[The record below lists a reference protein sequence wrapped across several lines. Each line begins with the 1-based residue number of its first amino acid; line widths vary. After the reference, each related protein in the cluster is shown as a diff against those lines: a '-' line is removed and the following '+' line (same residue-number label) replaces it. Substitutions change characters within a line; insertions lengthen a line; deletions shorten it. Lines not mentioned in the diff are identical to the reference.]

1 MLQSIEGGLLF
12 YLLKRKNVILQSF
25 NSLSSAVF

>member
-12 YLLKRKNVILQSF
+12 YLLKRKNVILQRHTNTF
-25 NSLSSAVF
+25 EL